1 MVEEGPKEEKSTD
14 EIVGSMTNFISENSF
29 VLETSELKMKV
40 VYDILVNVN
49 SLFVCTYMYM
59 YSTIF
64 HFSTTLLLYC
74 MSILKKLT
82 PCLVSVILP

>member
-40 VYDILVNVN
+40 VYHSLVNVN

-59 YSTIF
+59 YSTIHISF
-64 HFSTTLLLYC
+64 CYYFTTLLHVN
-74 MSILKKLT
+74 LKKIN
-82 PCLVSVILP
+82 PMFS